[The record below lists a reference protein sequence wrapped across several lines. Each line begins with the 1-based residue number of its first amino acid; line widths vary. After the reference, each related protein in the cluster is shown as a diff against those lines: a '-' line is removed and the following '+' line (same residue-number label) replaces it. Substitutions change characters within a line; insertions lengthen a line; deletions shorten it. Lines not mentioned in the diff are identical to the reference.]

1 MGGFKGFTLIEL
13 MVTVAIVGVAATV
26 AVPSLT
32 VFMQNNRMTTNVND
46 FVTSINVARS
56 EAVKRGTKVT
66 LCKSNNGKDCASS
79 GNWEQGWISFV
90 DPNNNAAVDKGETLL
105 QVHETLRGK
114 NTTLIGNSNV
124 DDYISFAAT
133 GFSQQTSGA
142 LQPGTLILCDDRGFG
157 KNAKGIVLN
166 TTGRVMAVPATETGK
181 VDCHANQ

>member
-1 MGGFKGFTLIEL
+1 MKVDNGFSLVEL
-13 MVTVAIVGVAATV
+13 MVTLVVATV
-26 AVPSLT
+26 VLTIAVPSFISM
-32 VFMQNNRMTTNVND
+32 VQNNRMTAYVND
-46 FVTSINVARS
+46 FITTLNVARS
-56 EAVKRGTKVT
+56 EAIKRGIRVT
-66 LCKSNNGKDCASS
+66 VCKSNNGTGCTTN
-79 GNWEQGWISFV
+79 GHWEQGWLSFV
-90 DPNNNAAVDKGETLL
+90 DANNNATVDNGETLL
-105 QVHETLRGK
+105 QVHEALRGK